1 MMRRRSVIGLLI
13 AGSLGACASD
23 PREGYSWGSSFD
35 TSIHSVAAPM
45 WTNETFHHGLEARL
59 TEAVVKEIQ
68 RSTPWRVAP
77 TGEADT
83 TLTGVLRRV
92 ELRKLSTA
100 RTSGL
105 AEETS
110 IELTIDYTWKNTRT
124 GKTLAA
130 RRGMRVVESFI
141 PALGVGE
148 RIEVGETAAV
158 DSAARGVVASMR
170 SGW

>member
-1 MMRRRSVIGLLI
+1 MMPRRTSLALLI
-13 AGSLGACASD
+13 AASLAACASD

-35 TSIHSVAAPM
+35 TSIQSVAAPM
-45 WTNETFHHGLEARL
+45 WENETFHHGLEARI
-59 TEAVVKEIQ
+59 TEALVKEVQ
-68 RSTPWRVAP
+68 RATPWRVAAV
-77 TGEADT
+77 GEADT
-83 TLTGVLRRV
+83 TISGVLRRV

-105 AEETS
+105 TEEVS

-124 GKTLAA
+124 GKTLAS
-130 RRGMRVVESFI
+130 RRGMRVVESFV

-158 DSAARGVVASMR
+158 DAVARGVVASMR